1 MYETITN
8 ALRFY
13 NEGNDKHMVFN
24 HLLENILKLTESEYG
39 FIGEVLYKDGL
50 PYLRTRA
57 ITNIAWTE
65 ELKKQH
71 NDNKKTA
78 MNFMSLDTL
87 FGLAITEKTIII
99 SNDPVNDQRRGGK
112 SKLPHGHPPLDKFA
126 GIPFTWGGELTGMIG
141 IANRKEGY
149 TEEYIKSFSLLFEVC
164 SSMLYSYRL
173 QEEHDIAIER
183 SNNFLSQISHDIRT
197 PLNGIYGY
205 CQLLAMNRELD
216 ETNKKYIKSIS
227 DCAEIIL
234 ELIDDI
240 LSISKSVIETKIEIL
255 SITEELSD
263 IMCSLKHLTDRNNIY
278 IIDDTKSSDIILGDK
293 KIVKIILLNLIS
305 NAVKYNKNRGTV
317 QIKTETVD
325 DSVFMTIKDT
335 GVGISKDDLKDIF
348 DPFFRCENT
357 KHIQGNGLG
366 LPIAEKYIKILGGG
380 IDISSEL
387 DIGTKITIK
396 FKKGKAPENN
406 SVLYVEDDLMN
417 QELMKSIAEQ
427 SNIPLVISP
436 SIKDARNLIKNN
448 SYSMYILD
456 MNLSDGKGIDLLDC
470 IKDIEK
476 VVILTADAS
485 INTKKI
491 VYDSGIKHHLY
502 KPFNINEL
510 ISVIELL
517 RT

>member
-1 MYETITN
+1 
-8 ALRFY
+8 
-13 NEGNDKHMVFN
+13 
-24 HLLENILKLTESEYG
+24 
-39 FIGEVLYKDGL
+39 
-50 PYLRTRA
+50 
-57 ITNIAWTE
+57 
-65 ELKKQH
+65 
-71 NDNKKTA
+71 
-78 MNFMSLDTL
+78 
-87 FGLAITEKTIII
+87 
-99 SNDPVNDQRRGGK
+99 
-112 SKLPHGHPPLDKFA
+112 
-126 GIPFTWGGELTGMIG
+126 
-141 IANRKEGY
+141 
-149 TEEYIKSFSLLFEVC
+149 
-164 SSMLYSYRL
+164 
-173 QEEHDIAIER
+173 
-183 SNNFLSQISHDIRT
+183 
-197 PLNGIYGY
+197 
-205 CQLLAMNRELD
+205 
-216 ETNKKYIKSIS
+216 
-227 DCAEIIL
+227 
-234 ELIDDI
+234 
-240 LSISKSVIETKIEIL
+240 
-255 SITEELSD
+255 
-263 IMCSLKHLTDRNNIY
+263 MCSLKNLTDRNNIC

-305 NAVKYNKNRGTV
+305 NAIKYNRNRGIV
-317 QIKTETVD
+317 QIKTENVD

-417 QELMKSIAEQ
+417 QELMKSITEQ
-427 SNIPLVISP
+427 SNIPLVISS
-436 SIKDARNLIKNN
+436 SIKDTRNLLKNN

-456 MNLSDGKGIDLLDC
+456 MNLSDGKGIELLDC

-517 RT
+517 RQI